1 MYRIRPYTAADRPA
15 WNDFIRRSRNGVFL
29 FQREYMDYHAD
40 RFEDASVIVESAQG
54 TPRIVAVLPANR
66 RHTPDGDHCV
76 THGGLTFGG
85 LVMDEKLGGAQV
97 LAVMEMSMRA
107 AIGLSKSCASQGKH
121 LTDGIHGALE
131 QGRQVGHRYRWRSG
145 TAQTAK
151 R

>member
-66 RHTPDGDHCV
+66 RHAPDGDHCV

-85 LVMDEKLGGAQV
+85 LVMDEKLWGV
-97 LAVMEMSMRA
+97 P
-107 AIGLSKSCASQGKH
+107 
-121 LTDGIHGALE
+121 
-131 QGRQVGHRYRWRSG
+131 RYWP
-145 TAQTAK
+145 
-151 R
+151 